1 MKYLIR
7 LTLLLPLFAVQTNY
21 AQNSPLSIWGGG
33 LDGST
38 YQQTAIYSEYPRGLM
53 IEGPLDANGN
63 RLPIEFNWRGG
74 NNTALKILPNKY
86 VGIGTANPDHILTV
100 RGENAT
106 VDIQSTADGQRPG
119 LSMRYQNSS
128 SAGSN
133 IYYYTADAN
142 TYFDN
147 LYSNTAGTNYG
158 SFNFRS
164 RDEQSQLTSRL
175 FLNGQNGNVG
185 IGTSTPATK
194 LEVITSTDYDQLS
207 LTKNT
212 VEGDK
217 GSGIIFRNRVDDG
230 SITDIG
236 GIQVRLKHGGTGF
249 ISGSLSLY
257 TKYNSSKV
265 EAVTINPQ
273 GDMGIGTLSPT
284 EKLAVNGKIRA
295 KEIKVE
301 ASNWPDYI
309 FEEGYK
315 VGSLEELESYIKTNK
330 RLPEMP
336 AAKEIE
342 TNGLM
347 LGEVVKLQQ
356 KKIEELT
363 LHLIEKDKELRS
375 IAAKQKE
382 METLLKKL
390 VENK

>member
-1 MKYLIR
+1 MKYLIK
-7 LTLLLPLFAVQTNY
+7 LMLLLPLFAVQSSF
-21 AQNSPLSIWGGG
+21 AQNSPLSIWGDG
-33 LDGST
+33 LDGSV
-38 YQQTAIYSEYPRGLM
+38 YQKTAIYSQFQTGLLF
-53 IEGPLDANGN
+53 EAPLDPSGN
-63 RLPIEFNWRGG
+63 RLPIEFNWRGGG

-86 VGIGTANPDHILTV
+86 VGIGTANPDNLLTL
-100 RGENAT
+100 RGENPT

-119 LSMRYQNSS
+119 LSMRYQNSAY
-128 SAGSN
+128 AGSN

-147 LYSNTAGTNYG
+147 LYSNTAGTIYG

-185 IGTSTPATK
+185 IGT
-194 LEVITSTDYDQLS
+194 V
-207 LTKNT
+207 N
-212 VEGDK
+212 
-217 GSGIIFRNRVDDG
+217 
-230 SITDIG
+230 
-236 GIQVRLKHGGTGF
+236 
-249 ISGSLSLY
+249 
-257 TKYNSSKV
+257 
-265 EAVTINPQ
+265 
-273 GDMGIGTLSPT
+273 PT

-301 ASNWPDYI
+301 ASNWPDYV

-315 VGSLEELESYIKTNK
+315 VGTLEGLESYIKANK
-330 RLPEMP
+330 HLPEMP
-336 AAKEIE
+336 SAREIE
-342 TNGLM
+342 TNGLV

-363 LHLIEKDKELRS
+363 LHLIEKDKELRN

-390 VENK
+390 TENK

>member
-7 LTLLLPLFAVQTNY
+7 LTLFLPLFAVYTSF
-21 AQNSPLSIWGGG
+21 AQNSPISIWGGG

-53 IEGPLDANGN
+53 IEGPLDVSGN

-74 NNTALKILPNKY
+74 NNTALKILPNKN
-86 VGIGTANPDHILTV
+86 VGIGTANPDNILTV
-100 RGENAT
+100 RGDNAT

-119 LSMRYQNSS
+119 LWMRYQNST

-185 IGTSTPATK
+185 IGT
-194 LEVITSTDYDQLS
+194 TSP
-207 LTKNT
+207 N
-212 VEGDK
+212 E
-217 GSGIIFRNRVDDG
+217 R
-230 SITDIG
+230 
-236 GIQVRLKHGGTGF
+236 
-249 ISGSLSLY
+249 
-257 TKYNSSKV
+257 
-265 EAVTINPQ
+265 
-273 GDMGIGTLSPT
+273 
-284 EKLAVNGKIRA
+284 LAVNGKIRA

-301 ASNWPDYI
+301 TTGWPDYV

-315 VGSLEELESYIKTNK
+315 VGTLGELESYIKANK

-342 TNGLM
+342 TNGLV

-375 IAAKQKE
+375 IVAKQKE
-382 METLLKKL
+382 MEALLKKL
-390 VENK
+390 AGNK